1 MRFWSL
7 IAPVFSAA
15 LLSMLGCGDAPIGQA
30 CTFGWPKN
38 SSLATDCTG
47 LPICHPLQKAGSS
60 LNDSACP
67 VDCIQMPAMDCENL
81 ICVAT
86 QVEEESSH
94 MNGQCLGT
102 GDPDF
107 AYQSPDC
114 SGAAFG
120 CGGYCTKECMS
131 DASCPKGYRCSAMAP
146 FKDTLNCAN
155 EDAWGTECT
164 ESCTDEGLSPPDS
177 SIICPSSKKE
187 SANYKLCNDSTY
199 SKCCACICNQFCPIL
214 SKKFCRKV
222 EWDRK
227 MFNKSTTGAT
237 CQTGT

>member
-1 MRFWSL
+1 MRFSSS
-7 IAPVFSAA
+7 IASIFAAA
-15 LLSMLGCGDAPIGQA
+15 LLSMPACGDAPIGQP

-38 SSLATDCTG
+38 SAGDRDCTG
-47 LPICHPLQKAGSS
+47 MPICFPLQKTGSS
-60 LNDSACP
+60 VNNSACP

-86 QVEEESSH
+86 QVEGEANH
-94 MNGQCLGT
+94 MNGQCKNSTDAGYS
-102 GDPDF
+102 
-107 AYQSPDC
+107 YQSPDC
-114 SGAAFG
+114 AGAPMG

-146 FKDTLNCAN
+146 FKDTLNCAS
-155 EDAWGTECT
+155 EASWGTSCT
-164 ESCTDEGLSPPDS
+164 ESCTDEGLSPEGS
-177 SIICPSSKKE
+177 SVICPSSQGDKPDYTMCNG
-187 SANYKLCNDSTY
+187 SAY

-227 MFNKSTTGAT
+227 LFPDATTGAA
-237 CQTGT
+237 CQEGT